1 MINLII
7 GYKRGKNKWKCLS
20 RAMRNINQEVDVVTE
35 DFDKIKGPYD
45 RIFTVA
51 ESLLP
56 LQAKLEKEWG
66 LNNVS
71 EKAADILSDK
81 KKMDDFCITI
91 GLQNLIPYNVI
102 PTSPEHLDSFKER
115 PFIIKPI
122 IGSGTKQQR
131 KFDYISFNNKKD
143 FLLSIGDSSF
153 FTDNQKGFKDEKF
166 NNRLNRYM
174 AQEQLPNEAEMWG
187 PYYYVNEKGSLK
199 NVLWVRGKIA
209 YNQIDEYKFETKPVE
224 LMSFN
229 KKDVP
234 EDIRYESNNF
244 FERLIATLRL
254 RNMFFSGPD
263 FYKWDDNIKMID
275 ANPRIG
281 QGLQILDDIH
291 NNKIVS
297 NILLENP
304 MIFKKQ
310 YLWKIS
316 TLKPGK
322 IESVSDISHI
332 KYLSK
337 SNWDLK
343 PGMII
348 PKVQHISMGGFRQAF
363 VIEGT
368 NESDMRKTYQT
379 VNSQLQDC
387 ITYSTQ

>member
-1 MINLII
+1 MKNLII

-20 RAMRNINQEVDVVTE
+20 RALRNINQKVDVVTE

-56 LQAKLEKEWG
+56 IQAKLEQLYG
-66 LNNVS
+66 LTNIS
-71 EKAADILSDK
+71 IEAADILSDK
-81 KKMDDFCITI
+81 KKMDDFCIDI
-91 GLQNLIPYNVI
+91 GLKEFIPDSVI
-102 PTSPEHLDSFKER
+102 PTKPEDLDIFKDR
-115 PFIIKPI
+115 PFIMKPI
-122 IGSGTKQQR
+122 IGSGTKEQR
-131 KFDYISFNNKKD
+131 KFDYVSFNNKKD

-174 AQEQLPNEAEMWG
+174 AQEQLPDEAEVWG
-187 PYYYVNEKGSLK
+187 PYYYGTKCLFWSK
-199 NVLWVRGKIA
+199 GKIKR
-209 YNQIDEYKFETKPVE
+209 YKTIEWMSVPTSEVPIDVQDKSSYFMNT
-224 LMSFN
+224 MI
-229 KKDVP
+229 KKLN
-234 EDIRYESNNF
+234 IK
-244 FERLIATLRL
+244 
-254 RNMFFSGPD
+254 NMFFSGPD
-263 FYKWDDNIKMID
+263 FYKWDYHLKMID

-291 NNKIVS
+291 NHKIVS
-297 NILLENP
+297 DVLLENP
-304 MIFKKQ
+304 IRIKKQ

-348 PKVQHISMGGFRQAF
+348 PEHQHIVMGGFRQAF
-363 VIEGT
+363 VIEGI
-368 NESDMRKTYQT
+368 NESDMYKTYQT

>member
-1 MINLII
+1 MKNLIL
-7 GYKRGKNKWKCLS
+7 GYKRGWNKWECLS
-20 RAMRNINQEVDVVTE
+20 RALKSIGQEVDVITE
-35 DFDKIKGPYD
+35 DFDKIVGPYD

-56 LQAKLEKEWG
+56 IQAELEQLYG
-66 LNNVS
+66 LTNLS
-71 EKAADILSDK
+71 PEAADILSDK
-81 KKMDDFCITI
+81 KRMDDFCIDI
-91 GLQNLIPYNVI
+91 GLKEFIPDSVI
-102 PTSPEHLDSFKER
+102 PTKPEDLDIFKDR
-115 PFIIKPI
+115 PFITKPI
-122 IGSGTKQQR
+122 IGSGIKHQK

-153 FTDNQKGFKDEKF
+153 FTDNQKGFRDEKF

-174 AQEQLPNEAEMWG
+174 AQEQLPDEAEVWG
-187 PYYYVNEKGSLK
+187 PYYYGTKCLFWSK
-199 NVLWVRGKIA
+199 GKIKQ
-209 YNQIDEYKFETKPVE
+209 YNPIEWMSVPTSEVPIDVQDKSSYFMNT
-224 LMSFN
+224 MI
-229 KKDVP
+229 KKLN
-234 EDIRYESNNF
+234 IK
-244 FERLIATLRL
+244 
-254 RNMFFSGPD
+254 NMFFSGPD
-263 FYKWDDNIKMID
+263 FYKWDYHLKIID

-281 QGLQILDDIH
+281 QGLKILDDIH

-322 IESVSDISHI
+322 IESVSDTSHI
-332 KYLSK
+332 KYLAK
-337 SNWDLK
+337 NNWKLN

-348 PKVQHISMGGFRQAF
+348 PEFQHLLMGGVRQAF

-368 NESDMRKTYQT
+368 NESDMLKTYQT

>member
-1 MINLII
+1 MKNLII

-20 RAMRNINQEVDVVTE
+20 RALRNINQKVDVVTE

-56 LQAKLEKEWG
+56 IQAKLEQLYG
-66 LNNVS
+66 LTNIS
-71 EKAADILSDK
+71 IEAADILSDK
-81 KKMDDFCITI
+81 KKMDDFCIDI
-91 GLQNLIPYNVI
+91 GLKEFIPDSVI
-102 PTSPEHLDSFKER
+102 PTKPEDLDIFKDR
-115 PFIIKPI
+115 PFIMKPI
-122 IGSGTKQQR
+122 IGSGTKEQR
-131 KFDYISFNNKKD
+131 KFDYVSFNNKKD

-174 AQEQLPNEAEMWG
+174 AQEQLPDEAEVWG
-187 PYYYVNEKGSLK
+187 PYYYGTKCLFWSK
-199 NVLWVRGKIA
+199 GKIKR
-209 YNQIDEYKFETKPVE
+209 YKSIEWMSVPTSEVPIDVQDKSSYFMNT
-224 LMSFN
+224 MI
-229 KKDVP
+229 KKLN
-234 EDIRYESNNF
+234 IK
-244 FERLIATLRL
+244 
-254 RNMFFSGPD
+254 NMFFSGPD
-263 FYKWDDNIKMID
+263 FYKWDYHLKMID

-291 NNKIVS
+291 NHKIVS
-297 NILLENP
+297 DVLLENP
-304 MIFKKQ
+304 IRIKKQ

-348 PKVQHISMGGFRQAF
+348 PEHQHIVMGGFRQAF
-363 VIEGT
+363 VIEGI
-368 NESDMRKTYQT
+368 NESDMYKTYQT